1 MGSDKFYPF
10 VTEVS
15 CYAKVNV
22 FWIYVSVVSFIWGGG
37 GADVEWYKGSV
48 PSESIFIGY

>member
-37 GADVEWYKGSV
+37 GGRTSSGIRVQ
-48 PSESIFIGY
+48 FQ